1 MRRRA
6 SAILASAALLL
17 GGLAAA
23 PGAGAAPADG
33 PAPAGA
39 AADEVK
45 VFTADVTRAQVPLLL
60 AAGQDAH
67 ELGEQAPAR
76 GTAEVELFLTDA
88 QAADLASQGVDLT
101 ERTVPARAEARTE
114 AAADGISYAGTGV
127 T

>member
-67 ELGEQAPAR
+67 ELGEQAPA
-76 GTAEVELFLTDA
+76 
-88 QAADLASQGVDLT
+88 
-101 ERTVPARAEARTE
+101 PAPPR
-114 AAADGISYAGTGV
+114 SSCS
-127 T
+127 